1 MGTRT
6 EITVEETE
14 GQRRFV
20 SWSPRKNDLGGH
32 GEPLTDWLP
41 TMGDVGMK
49 AEQGKVSTVRP
60 PPASGPTPHS
70 TPGFLKVPEA
80 SASSWTPGTSWNP
93 GKALAEALFAIGG
106 GGWEETHESMKIQQM
121 LVFHFCRLNISLH
134 SAKK

>member
-14 GQRRFV
+14 GQRFV

-49 AEQGKVSTVRP
+49 AEQDKVSTVRP

-80 SASSWTPGTSWNP
+80 SASSWTPG
-93 GKALAEALFAIGG
+93 KALAEALFAIGFIK
-106 GGWEETHESMKIQQM
+106 EEYQPSSRPSIAAS
-121 LVFHFCRLNISLH
+121 SLPG
-134 SAKK
+134 

>member
-1 MGTRT
+1 METTTRT

-14 GQRRFV
+14 GQRWFV

-93 GKALAEALFAIGG
+93 GKA
-106 GGWEETHESMKIQQM
+106 EETDESMKIQQDASFPF
-121 LVFHFCRLNISLH
+121 LPT
-134 SAKK
+134 

>member
-93 GKALAEALFAIGG
+93 G
-106 GGWEETHESMKIQQM
+106 SRM

-134 SAKK
+134 S

>member
-1 MGTRT
+1 METTTRT

-14 GQRRFV
+14 GQRWFV

-80 SASSWTPGTSWNP
+80 SASSWTPSTSWNP
-93 GKALAEALFAIGG
+93 GKALAEALFAIGWG
-106 GGWEETHESMKIQQM
+106 GGWEETDESMKIQQDASFPF
-121 LVFHFCRLNISLH
+121 LPT
-134 SAKK
+134 